1 MEKLKKIWNVTST
14 VLVGLVVACAI
25 FLMGTRMMGYRVFCV
40 LSGSMEPLYS
50 VGDLIY
56 VKPTPFSE
64 IKVGDTVS
72 FVLNEDLVVAT
83 HQVVSIDA
91 KNMRLQTKG
100 LTNDIPDDPI
110 HYNNVIGVAKFAL
123 PKMGYVANFVQNP
136 PGMYIAIAVG
146 VVLLVT
152 LFLPDLKKKKEEPSA
167 EEGAEAPA
175 EPTEEPVESTEEP
188 VEPIEEAAASQDEA
202 TST

>member
-167 EEGAEAPA
+167 QEGAEEPS
-175 EPTEEPVESTEEP
+175 EPTEEPVEPTEEP
-188 VEPIEEAAASQDEA
+188 VEPIEEAAAAQDEA
-202 TST
+202 AST

>member
-1 MEKLKKIWNVTST
+1 M
-14 VLVGLVVACAI
+14 LVGLVVACAI

-167 EEGAEAPA
+167 QEGAE
-175 EPTEEPVESTEEP
+175 EPSEPTEEP

>member
-1 MEKLKKIWNVTST
+1 
-14 VLVGLVVACAI
+14 
-25 FLMGTRMMGYRVFCV
+25 MGYRVFCV

-175 EPTEEPVESTEEP
+175 EPTEEAA
-188 VEPIEEAAASQDEA
+188 EPIEDAAASQDEA
-202 TST
+202 AST

>member
-56 VKPTPFSE
+56 VKPTPSSE

-146 VVLLVT
+146 VVLVVT

-167 EEGAEAPA
+167 EEGAE
-175 EPTEEPVESTEEP
+175 EPSEPTEEP

-202 TST
+202 AST

>member
-25 FLMGTRMMGYRVFCV
+25 FLMGTRMLGYRVFCV

-146 VVLLVT
+146 VVLVVT
-152 LFLPDLKKKKEEPSA
+152 LFIPDLKKKKEEPSA
-167 EEGAEAPA
+167 EEGAEAPQDEAPA
-175 EPTEEPVESTEEP
+175 EEAAAPTEEPVTP
-188 VEPIEEAAASQDEA
+188 QDEVSA
-202 TST
+202 T

>member
-152 LFLPDLKKKKEEPSA
+152 LFLPDLKKKKEDPSA

-175 EPTEEPVESTEEP
+175 EPTEEPAEPTEEA
-188 VEPIEEAAASQDEA
+188 VEPTEEAAASQDEGA
-202 TST
+202 ST